1 MNAKIKLI
9 SSNVGICKF
18 EKKEKQPADEENM
31 ELK

>member
-9 SSNVGICKF
+9 SSNVASCKF
-18 EKKEKQPADEENM
+18 KEKEKQPADEENM

>member
-9 SSNVGICKF
+9 SSNVFICKF
-18 EKKEKQPADEENM
+18 EEKEKQPADEENM

>member
-9 SSNVGICKF
+9 SANVGICKF
-18 EKKEKQPADEENM
+18 EEIEKQPADEENM

>member
-18 EKKEKQPADEENM
+18 EEIEKQPALM
-31 ELK
+31 RKTWS